1 MKGSVRIPNNVI
13 SSACLR
19 GAELKIYAVIRAMCF
34 AAGGKYISISQ
45 KAIGE
50 HTGLSVVTVR
60 KSLRTLKEKRLIYQC
75 ATFASDKRY
84 SDRYCIKG
92 SHDLKQGYIIL
103 DLEYVK
109 SFAPDKLTVY
119 AHLLYH
125 SNSGGKSYASE
136 RKLSAE
142 CGISRST
149 LRKYTAELA
158 DDKILEKNTRYYK
171 KTRQTRAKRSFEYII
186 NAMQKKACRACKR
199 IVKSIRTRLW
209 ELKDRI
215 LASVS
220 SFIKAPC
227 RLLKSIF
234 KKKAMPLRA
243 PP

>member
-1 MKGSVRIPNNVI
+1 MKGSVRIPNDVI
-13 SSACLR
+13 ASASLR
-19 GAELKIYAVIRAMCF
+19 GAELKTYAVLRAMCF

-60 KSLRTLKEKRLIYQC
+60 KSLRSLKEKGLIYQC

-103 DLEYVK
+103 DLGYVK
-109 SFAPDKLTVY
+109 SFAQDKLTVY

-125 SNSGGKSYASE
+125 SNSDGKSYASE
-136 RKLSAE
+136 RKLSVE

-158 DDKILEKNTRYYK
+158 AEKILEKNTRYYK

-186 NAMQKKACRACKR
+186 NAMKKACRACKR
-199 IVKSIRTRLW
+199 IVKSIRTRLS
-209 ELKDRI
+209 ELKERI
-215 LASVS
+215 SASVCS
-220 SFIKAPC
+220 LVNAPLA
-227 RLLKSIF
+227 LLRSIF
-234 KKKAMPLRA
+234 KKKAKSLRA